1 MMEAFRVSLSSELTP
16 TKQNLLNDLLDK
28 TAELASFALTV
39 IIIKFSGWFSEWSWQ
54 GTHPYVQ
61 F

>member
-1 MMEAFRVSLSSELTP
+1 MELTMMEAFRVSLFSELTP

-39 IIIKFSGWFSEWSWQ
+39 IIIKFSG
-54 GTHPYVQ
+54 
-61 F
+61 